1 MHPQALQTPPCE
13 RYDIMN
19 EAIIQGLVGADVLS
33 DVLPTANWDLE
44 TLLKNAGSYAKNVG
58 GALLIL
64 MGIVGLVWGGTLTI
78 KKLMSSQQDNTS
90 WGKIILLLIIG
101 GALAVGGFNLVFMV
115 GSGGEKTIKDLGK
128 GGVILLDSIST
139 VHFGKPLGLMD
150 LALAA

>member
-1 MHPQALQTPPCE
+1 
-13 RYDIMN
+13 MN
-19 EAIIQGLVGADVLS
+19 EVIIQGLFGADALS
-33 DVLPTANWDLE
+33 DALPAANWDLQ
-44 TLLKNAGSYAKNVG
+44 TLLENAGTYAKNVG
-58 GALLIL
+58 GALLVL

-101 GALAVGGFNLVFMV
+101 GAMASAGFGLVFMI
-115 GSGGEKTIKDLGK
+115 GSGGEKTIKDLGT